1 MAWLRRSLLLLSLQA
16 VAGVPENSTRGLSD
30 AYAAPAHAGCFVKN
44 GDTMLAVK
52 LTYDGNKFDI
62 PGGRTDGH
70 EPAPATKTAERETWE
85 ESGYSV
91 EVGELLATVRGGFH
105 IFRCR
110 LKEQNPGKGPDH
122 EVSSVQWIHSW
133 EFDNFMQCPGCR
145 HAICL
150 LLPHALASSVFAPR
164 QHMWRFQDDQAHLYG
179 QWLRNDAGNNNQRV
193 EEQGQ
198 HQKPD
203 HDSNDQSSGEHRRLI
218 MV

>member
-16 VAGVPENSTRGLSD
+16 VASVPENSTRGLSD
-30 AYAAPAHAGCFVKN
+30 AYAAPAHAGCFVKK

-70 EPAPATKTAERETWE
+70 EPATKTAERETWE

-133 EFDNFMQCPGCR
+133 EFDNFMQ
-145 HAICL
+145 
-150 LLPHALASSVFAPR
+150 

-203 HDSNDQSSGEHRRLI
+203 HDSIDQSSGEHRRLI